1 MATDPI
7 DEGTDLGTQTGV
19 ASSLS
24 PYIGPYATEML
35 GQGLGAAGLPY
46 VAYTGP
52 LTAGSSAL
60 QKQQFQGLAGL
71 TIPTEGMTAFSGSMA
86 DPASVNMYMNPYLQ
100 NVLDPQLKELRR
112 QADISRVA
120 DASRLT
126 QAGAFGGGRQAIME
140 AEGRRNLLDQLDK
153 TLGEGYY
160 KAFGEAREGMKFDR
174 DTQEGDRQYGLAA
187 LDRMGTAGATQ
198 RDITAEGVEA
208 DKLQFEEERDF
219 VYKMP
224 VYLQSLLQELPLS
237 ATDVSF
243 ATPSALSSGAASFS
257 DILALLYSMSGMQ
270 APDTTPTT
278 PTTPE
283 EQEQEG
289 VQT

>member
-1 MATDPI
+1 M
-7 DEGTDLGTQTGV
+7 
-19 ASSLS
+19 
-24 PYIGPYATEML
+24 
-35 GQGLGAAGLPY
+35 
-46 VAYTGP
+46 
-52 LTAGSSAL
+52 TAGESDL
-60 QKQQFQGLAGL
+60 QTQQFEGLAGL
-71 TIPTEGMTAFSGSMA
+71 TIPTEGMTSFTGSMA
-86 DPASVNMYMNPYLQ
+86 DPTSVNMYMNPYLQ

-112 QADISRVA
+112 QADISRLA

-126 QAGAFGGGRQAIME
+126 QAGAFGGSRQAVME
-140 AEGRRNLLDQLDK
+140 SEGRRNLLDQMDK

-198 RDITAEGVEA
+198 RDIDAEGIEA

-257 DILALLYSMSGMQ
+257 DILALLQSLGEMR
-270 APDTTPTT
+270 ATDTTPTAQVDEK
-278 PTTPE
+278 E
-283 EQEQEG
+283 EE

>member
-35 GQGLGAAGLPY
+35 GQGLAAAGLPY
-46 VAYTGP
+46 EAYTGP
-52 LTAGSSAL
+52 LTAGASEL
-60 QKQQFQGLAGL
+60 QEQQFEGLAGL

-126 QAGAFGGGRQAIME
+126 QERSVVAGKLLWRQ
-140 AEGRRNLLDQLDK
+140 R
-153 TLGEGYY
+153 
-160 KAFGEAREGMKFDR
+160 
-174 DTQEGDRQYGLAA
+174 
-187 LDRMGTAGATQ
+187 
-198 RDITAEGVEA
+198 
-208 DKLQFEEERDF
+208 EEET
-219 VYKMP
+219 Y
-224 VYLQSLLQELPLS
+224 
-237 ATDVSF
+237 
-243 ATPSALSSGAASFS
+243 
-257 DILALLYSMSGMQ
+257 
-270 APDTTPTT
+270 
-278 PTTPE
+278 
-283 EQEQEG
+283 
-289 VQT
+289 

>member
-1 MATDPI
+1 MATDPLV
-7 DEGTDLGTQTGV
+7 DENTNLGSQTGV

-35 GQGLGAAGLPY
+35 GQGLAAAALPY
-46 VAYTGP
+46 EAYTGP
-52 LTAGSSAL
+52 LTAGESDL
-60 QKQQFQGLAGL
+60 QTQQFEGLAGL
-71 TIPTEGMTAFSGSMA
+71 TIPTEGMTSFTGSMA
-86 DPASVNMYMNPYLQ
+86 DPTSVNMYMNPYLQ

-112 QADISRVA
+112 QADISRLA

-126 QAGAFGGGRQAIME
+126 QAGAFGGSRQAVME
-140 AEGRRNLLDQLDK
+140 SEGRRNLLDQMDK

-198 RDITAEGVEA
+198 RDIDAEGIEA

-257 DILALLYSMSGMQ
+257 DILALLQSLGEMR
-270 APDTTPTT
+270 ATDTTPTAQVDEK
-278 PTTPE
+278 E
-283 EQEQEG
+283 EE

>member
-1 MATDPI
+1 MATDPLT
-7 DEGTDLGTQTGV
+7 DDGTDLGTQTGV

-35 GQGLGAAGLPY
+35 GQGLAAAALPY
-46 VAYTGP
+46 EAYTGP
-52 LTAGSSAL
+52 LTAGKSDL
-60 QKQQFQGLAGL
+60 QTQQFEGLAGL
-71 TIPTEGMTAFSGSMA
+71 TIPTEGMTSFTGSMA
-86 DPASVNMYMNPYLQ
+86 DPASVASYMNPYLQ

-126 QAGAFGGGRQAIME
+126 QAGAFGGSRQAVME
-140 AEGRRNLLDQLDK
+140 SEGRRNLLDQLDK

-160 KAFGEAREGMKFDR
+160 KAFGEAREGMGFDR

-187 LDRMGTAGATQ
+187 LDRMGTAGATE
-198 RDITAEGVEA
+198 RDIDAEGIEA
-208 DKLQFEEERDF
+208 DRLQFEEERDF
-219 VYKMP
+219 AYKMP

-237 ATDVSF
+237 ATDISF
-243 ATPSALSSGAASFS
+243 ADPSALSSGAASFS
-257 DILALLYSMSGMQ
+257 DILTLLQRLSDVSS
-270 APDTTPTT
+270 A
-278 PTTPE
+278 
-283 EQEQEG
+283 EG